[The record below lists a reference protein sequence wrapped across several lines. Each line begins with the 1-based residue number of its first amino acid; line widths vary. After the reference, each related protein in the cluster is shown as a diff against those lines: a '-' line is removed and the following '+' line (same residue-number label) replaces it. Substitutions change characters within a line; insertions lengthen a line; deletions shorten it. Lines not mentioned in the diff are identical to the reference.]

1 MLSSPPEI
9 ELLPAESTE
18 ERLSAAY
25 PEGLRMRRGRKGNE
39 EKENIPLLPAVSVAS
54 SAIPVAV
61 PMKSPVALATLNIPR
76 IEKIIERNYYTEIS
90 DKHPKYKEFLTNK
103 DLRYKSVTK
112 KNIND
117 PLRFFN
123 ITHIPQ
129 RLYAEYN
136 IPILPLDQRKEERDF
151 LSSQIQ
157 PLIELIVKLYKAQ
170 SKRRPEHY
178 NEVFAILFRKEGKTP
193 YQQGKSE
200 FHKYQTLL
208 NDIDLQLEVYNE
220 SIQRGGK
227 RHKKTRRV
235 HRRSTTIRHK
245 RIRKRT

>member
-39 EKENIPLLPAVSVAS
+39 ENTPLLSAVSVAS
-54 SAIPVAV
+54 SAVPVAA

-76 IEKIIERNYYTEIS
+76 IEMIIERNYYTEIS

-103 DLRYKSVTK
+103 YLRYKSVTQ

-157 PLIELIVKLYKAQ
+157 PLSDFIVTLTRAQAKLR
-170 SKRRPEHY
+170 SENY
-178 NEVFAILFRKEGKTP
+178 NPVFARLFRKEGKTP
-193 YQQGKSE
+193 YQQGESDL
-200 FHKYQTLL
+200 HKYQTLL

-227 RHKKTRRV
+227 RHKQTRRV